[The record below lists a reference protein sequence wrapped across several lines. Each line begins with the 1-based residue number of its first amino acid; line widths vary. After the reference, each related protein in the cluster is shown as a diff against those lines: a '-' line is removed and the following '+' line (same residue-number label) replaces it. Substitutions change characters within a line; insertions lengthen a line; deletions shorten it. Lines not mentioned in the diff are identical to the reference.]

1 MADDKPEGLRG
12 PGNINL
18 NGRPLVA
25 NSDGSYSSEKSFSR
39 GTDKGE
45 VLVPQIVNGKT
56 LNQDDAWDHYKK
68 TGEHMGVF
76 DTPEHADAYAGKVHN
91 RKLTDSKGK
100 PNYEA
105 EAAIHPP
112 VSHTK
117 MPYAL
122 VRSERKKEGK

>member
-1 MADDKPEGLRG
+1 MADDTPEGLKI

-18 NGRPLVA
+18 NGRPITPNA
-25 NSDGSYSSEKSFSR
+25 DGSYSSEKSFSI

-45 VLVPQIVNGKT
+45 TLIPKIVNGEE
-56 LNQDDAWDHYKK
+56 LSQDDAIKHYKK

-76 DTPEHADAYAGKVHN
+76 DTPEHADNYAEKTHN
-91 RKLTDSKGK
+91 RKLTDSKGNT
-100 PNYEA
+100 NYEG

-117 MPYAL
+117 LSYQLA
-122 VRSERKKEGK
+122 RKARK